1 MEVRR
6 RRPAPTQPAV
16 QRDKGQATTEFVLLV
31 ALVSVP
37 IWLAVRLLMQAVLRD
52 FMTALVERFTRG

>member
-1 MEVRR
+1 MRR
-6 RRPAPTQPAV
+6 RQPAPGPLDG

-37 IWLAVRLLMQAVLRD
+37 IWVAVRLLMQAVLRD